1 MTMSTPATRVE
12 REAVLLELAAAYQRR
27 ELEVFEA
34 AVRQDMTLTLAGES
48 HLAGTY
54 VGYDAFGNYLQ
65 VLRRLMRSAGKPIVF
80 THDSPAQMTFRQ
92 IMTVFNDRH
101 EAEFPLAVTIRY
113 DSHGKIA
120 SFLVQPED
128 QAFFDHLV
136 DTSIPAEMS
145 I

>member
-1 MTMSTPATRVE
+1 MTMSTGANRVE

-27 ELEVFEA
+27 ELDVFDA
-34 AVRQDMTLTLAGES
+34 AVRPDMTLTLVGES
-48 HLAGTY
+48 RLAGTY
-54 VGYDAFGNYLQ
+54 VGYDAFGSYLE

-80 THDSPAQMTFRQ
+80 THDSAAQMTFRQ
-92 IMTVFNDRH
+92 IMVVFNDQH
-101 EAEFPLAVTIRY
+101 DAEMPLTVTVGY
-113 DSHGKIA
+113 DPDGKIA

-136 DTSIPAEMS
+136 DTSLPVEMY